1 MEFRDYYQSLGVARG
16 ASADEI
22 KKAYRKLARKY
33 HPDVSKEAD
42 AEARMREVNEA
53 YAVLSDPEKRAA
65 YDELG
70 NRYGAGQE
78 FQPPPDW
85 GAGFEFSGDGGGGA
99 GMHDEAFSDFF
110 SSLFGRAG
118 RARGPGGAGGA
129 GAHRMRG
136 GDHHARILIDLSDVY
151 EGATRAITLRGARLD
166 DAGRVVTD
174 ERVLNVRIPKGLAE
188 GQQIRLAGQGA
199 PGFGG
204 GPAGDLYL
212 EVQFRPD
219 PRYRVQGRD
228 VYETVPV
235 APWEAALGATIEV
248 PTPSGRVQVTVPAG
262 SQTGRKLRLKGR
274 GIPGDPPGSLYLQL
288 EVVLPPADSEKAR
301 KLYETMARELAF
313 DPRRHT

>member
-1 MEFRDYYQSLGVARG
+1 MEFRDYYQTLGVARG
-16 ASADEI
+16 ASTDEV

-33 HPDVSKEAD
+33 HPDVSKESD

-85 GAGFEFSGDGGGGA
+85 GAGFEFSGAGGGP
-99 GMHDEAFSDFF
+99 GMRDEAFSDFF

-118 RARGPGGAGGA
+118 RGRGAGGA
-129 GAHRMRG
+129 GARRMRG
-136 GDHHARILIDLSDVY
+136 SDHHARILVDLADVY
-151 EGATRAITLRGARLD
+151 GGATRAITLRGARLD
-166 DAGRVVTD
+166 DAGRVVTE
-174 ERVLNVRIPKGLAE
+174 ERVLDVRIPKGLAE

-199 PGFGG
+199 PGLGG
-204 GPAGDLYL
+204 GPPGDLYL

-219 PRYRVQGRD
+219 PRYRIQGRD
-228 VYETVPV
+228 VFETIPV

-248 PTPSGRVQVTVPAG
+248 PTPSGRVQVNVPAG

-288 EVVLPPADSEKAR
+288 EVVLPPADDETAR

-313 DPRRHT
+313 DPRRHL